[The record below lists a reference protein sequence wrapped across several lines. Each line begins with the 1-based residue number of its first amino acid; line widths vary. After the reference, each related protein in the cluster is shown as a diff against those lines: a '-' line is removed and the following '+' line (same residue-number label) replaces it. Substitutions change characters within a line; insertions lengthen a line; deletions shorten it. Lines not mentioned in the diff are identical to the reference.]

1 MEHLGTFLVI
11 QWLILQASTAGG
23 VDSFPDLRT
32 MIKILHAMQH
42 DKKKKNNTKNID
54 SFKKWSISSFPVH
67 F

>member
-42 DKKKKNNTKNID
+42 DKKKKKQH
-54 SFKKWSISSFPVH
+54 KKH
-67 F
+67 